1 MSWQILDQLSH
12 WHWFILGLLL
22 LVGEALGAAGFLL
35 GSSIAA
41 FITGV
46 LVWVIQ
52 GLTGS
57 IIGWELQ
64 VFVAAL
70 LSVLCSVVYWRFFR
84 AEKQASDRPQLNHR
98 AAQLI
103 GRRLVLAQAV
113 EFQGRIQ
120 IGDTFWKVT
129 CDEILQVGDNVEV
142 VDAELTELILRKID

>member
-41 FITGV
+41 FITGI

-52 GLTGS
+52 GLTGN

-84 AEKQASDRPQLNHR
+84 AEK
-98 AAQLI
+98 
-103 GRRLVLAQAV
+103 
-113 EFQGRIQ
+113 
-120 IGDTFWKVT
+120 
-129 CDEILQVGDNVEV
+129 
-142 VDAELTELILRKID
+142 